1 MGLISFLRDIW
12 NTPPRHSL
20 QHSATRRYD
29 GVKRGRLYGD
39 WLASSASANSEIWS
53 SLSTLRNRSRDLC
66 RNNDYA
72 RGVIQKLVDN
82 VIYLGIGFQAQ
93 VKQSPPAHG
102 SCSTW
107 GDPKTALPP
116 LNKGGAEGEGID
128 DRANNLIETVW
139 KEWATEPMYCHTAG
153 KLNFTEIQQVVF
165 RSWLESGEVFVRKVK
180 RSFSNSPVPF
190 ALEIIEA
197 DQCPEHHNGT
207 YNGNQIIMG
216 VEIDSWK
223 RPVAYWFYGD
233 HPGELWNKNGRK
245 LERISAAEIIHLH
258 TSDRP
263 NQLRGVPLLHSTI
276 LRLKNTGDYEE
287 YEQIAAKA
295 AASIMGLITTPD
307 ADLLGEPL
315 QQDNDNSLPADEQM
329 QAGILRYLAPGEHLE
344 VLDPKR
350 PNPNV
355 TQFIECQLRASGTGI
370 GASYEHMSGDYSKT
384 NYSSSRLSLLNSRD
398 RFKVL
403 QVAFASKFNRSVY
416 LDWLD
421 MAVIS
426 GILNFSDYELHPKRY
441 QCVKWQF
448 RGWAWVDPYKEVQ
461 ATLAALAGGL
471 TTLTKVA
478 AEQGEDF
485 EEMVKAIAA
494 ERAMLK
500 QYGVEVMHGNQPINQ
515 GNSEEEDSKSAIL

>member
-1 MGLISFLRDIW
+1 MSLISFIRDIW
-12 NTPPRHSL
+12 NTPPRHSIE
-20 QHSATRRYD
+20 HSVVKKVRRYD

-39 WLASSASANSEIWS
+39 WLATNSSANSEIWS

-93 VKQSPPAHG
+93 VKH
-102 SCSTW
+102 
-107 GDPKTALPP
+107 
-116 LNKGGAEGEGID
+116 D
-128 DRANNLIETVW
+128 DRANNLIETAW
-139 KEWATEPMYCHTAG
+139 KKWAEEPMYCHTAG
-153 KLNFTEIQQVVF
+153 KLNFPEIQQVAF

-207 YNGNQIIMG
+207 HNGNQIIMG

-223 RPVAYWFYGD
+223 RPVAYWFYAD
-233 HPGELWNKNGRK
+233 HPGELWNLKGRK
-245 LERISAAEIIHLH
+245 LERIPAEEIIHLH

-307 ADLLGEPL
+307 ADLLGEPT
-315 QQDNDNSLPADEQM
+315 QDNDNSLPADEQM

-370 GASYEHMSGDYSKT
+370 GASYEQISGDYSKT

-403 QVAFASKFNRSVY
+403 QVAMASKFIRLVY
-416 LDWLD
+416 LTWLD
-421 MAVIS
+421 MAVV
-426 GILNFSDYELHPKRY
+426 GGVLNFADYELRPERY
-441 QCVKWQF
+441 QSVKWQF

-485 EEMVKAIAA
+485 EEMVKTIAR
-494 ERAMLK
+494 EREILK
-500 QYGVEVMHGNQPINQ
+500 QHGVELVNQ
-515 GNSEEEDSKSAIL
+515 GNSEEEDSKSVIS

>member
-1 MGLISFLRDIW
+1 MSLISFFRELLT
-12 NTPPRHSL
+12 TPNRPHAQPRV
-20 QHSATRRYD
+20 RRYD

-53 SLSTLRNRSRDLC
+53 SLSTLRNRSRHLC

-93 VKQSPPAHG
+93 VKQLKDNGKS
-102 SCSTW
+102 
-107 GDPKTALPP
+107 D
-116 LNKGGAEGEGID
+116 N
-128 DRANNLIETVW
+128 RANDLIEAAW
-139 KEWATEPMYCHTAG
+139 KEWAEEPMYCHTAG
-153 KLNFTEIQQVVF
+153 KLNFAEIQQVVF
-165 RSWLESGEVFVRKVK
+165 RSWLESGEVFIRKVK
-180 RSFSNSPVPF
+180 RSFSGSAVPF

-207 YNGNQIIMG
+207 HNGHQIIMG

-223 RPVAYWFYGD
+223 RPVAYWFYAD
-233 HPGELWNKNGRK
+233 HPGELWNLKGRK
-245 LERISAAEIIHLH
+245 LERIPAEEIIHLH

-307 ADLLGEPL
+307 ADLLGEPN
-315 QQDNDNSLPADEQM
+315 QENENSLPADEQM

-355 TQFIECQLRASGTGI
+355 TSFIECQLRASGAGI
-370 GASYEHMSGDYSKT
+370 GASYEHISGDYSKT
-384 NYSSSRLSLLNSRD
+384 NYSASRLSLLNSRD

-421 MAVIS
+421 MAVVS
-426 GILNFSDYELHPKRY
+426 GVLNFPDYELRSKRY

-448 RGWAWVDPYKEVQ
+448 RGWAWVDPDKEVS
-461 ATLAALAGGL
+461 AILKALAGGL
-471 TTLTKVA
+471 TTRSKVA

-500 QYGVEVMHGNQPINQ
+500 QYGVEVNLQSPNEH
-515 GNSEEEDSKSAIL
+515 

>member
-1 MGLISFLRDIW
+1 MSFFSFLRDIW
-12 NTPPRHSL
+12 NTPPRHSIE
-20 QHSATRRYD
+20 HSVNRKVRRYD
-29 GVKRGRLYGD
+29 GTKRGRLYGD
-39 WLASSASANSEIWS
+39 WLAGNASANSEIWS

-82 VIYLGIGFQAQ
+82 VIYLGIGFQAHI
-93 VKQSPPAHG
+93 KQLK
-102 SCSTW
+102 
-107 GDPKTALPP
+107 DN
-116 LNKGGAEGEGID
+116 NKSD
-128 DRANNLIETVW
+128 DRANDLIETVW

-245 LERISAAEIIHLH
+245 LERIPASEIIHLH

-295 AASIMGLITTPD
+295 AACIMGVITTPD
-307 ADLLGEPL
+307 ADLLSEP
-315 QQDNDNSLPADEQM
+315 QENDGSLPADEQM
-329 QAGILRYLAPGEHLE
+329 QPGIMRYLAPNEKAEL
-344 VLDPKR
+344 LDPKR

-426 GILNFSDYELHPKRY
+426 GVLNFSDYELRPKRY